1 MSRRWIAVVVFAAS
15 ATALSGCIV
24 VPAHPGY
31 GYGARH
37 IEGHGRWRAVPPPP
51 VYVTPWPYYRDRHG
65 RHWERR

>member
-1 MSRRWIAVVVFAAS
+1 MSRRWIAVIALAAGV
-15 ATALSGCIV
+15 TGLSGCIV

-31 GYGARH
+31 YPGRVISGP
-37 IEGHGRWRAVPPPP
+37 GHWRAAPPPP